1 MSSPEII
8 AEIAIAILAF
18 AGTLVGSIM
27 TSQKTTWRIDQLE
40 KKFDTMERKIEKH
53 NQVVERVALLEHDEQ
68 TQWKRIDEIREE
80 VERGK
85 TA

>member
-1 MSSPEII
+1 MTAEIV

-18 AGTLVGSIM
+18 FGTLIGSIM

-40 KKFDTMERKIEKH
+40 KKMDVIDRKMEKH
-53 NQVVERVALLEHDEQ
+53 NQVVERVALLEHDEA

-80 VERGK
+80 VEKGR
-85 TA
+85 A